1 MPSLRFDDEFLKK
14 LEYLHVVSKRAFA
27 GQNRADRLTPKRG
40 RGLEFA
46 DHRPYAPGDD
56 FRHIDWK
63 AYKRLNR
70 LLLRLFD
77 EERDLPIYLM
87 LDVSR
92 SMAEPAKF
100 DMARRIAAALC
111 YIGLVHLDRLTILP
125 FGAGLGHESSPGRG
139 KGRIFR
145 VFELLE
151 RLEPTGPTDLHES
164 FKDFAARP
172 RQLGLTVVIS
182 DFLDPSP
189 QSHDGAGE
197 AGLKILRTLGH
208 DVFAVHVTSNRDRD
222 PGAFGDVRFLDV
234 ETGELREI
242 EVTPKLAAAYMRAW
256 DTHASELQRFC
267 GRYDIGYVRADA
279 ERPFEEIVLKA
290 FRQGRFLA

>member
-1 MPSLRFDDEFLKK
+1 MALRFENEFLKK
-14 LEYLHVVSKRAFA
+14 LEYLHVVSKQAFA

-40 RGLEFA
+40 QGIEFA
-46 DHRPYAPGDD
+46 DHRPYTVGDD

-63 AYKRLNR
+63 AYKRLGR

-92 SMAEPAKF
+92 SMAEPGKF
-100 DMARRIAAALC
+100 DMARRLAAALC

-125 FGAGLGHESSPGRG
+125 FGRGLGDESSPGRG

-145 VFELLE
+145 VFEMLE
-151 RLEPTGPTDLHES
+151 RLEAAGPTDLRES
-164 FKDFAARP
+164 FKDFASRP
-172 RQLGLTVVIS
+172 RQRGLTVIIS
-182 DFLDPSP
+182 DFLDP
-189 QSHDGAGE
+189 GGFE
-197 AGLKILRTLGH
+197 AGLKILRTIGH
-208 DVFAVHVTSNRDRD
+208 DVFVIHIASQHDRD
-222 PGAFGDVRFLDV
+222 PGAFGDVRFVDV
-234 ETGELREI
+234 ETGDLREI
-242 EVTPKLAAAYMRAW
+242 EVTPRLAAAYAAAW
-256 DTHASELQRFC
+256 DAHASDLERFC
-267 GRYDIGYVRADA
+267 GRYNIGYVRADA

>member
-1 MPSLRFDDEFLKK
+1 MSLRFEDGFLKK

-46 DHRPYAPGDD
+46 DHRPYSAGDD

-87 LDVSR
+87 LDTSR

-100 DMARRIAAALC
+100 DLARQIAAALC
-111 YIGLVHLDRLTILP
+111 YIGLAHLDRLTILP
-125 FGAGLGHESSPGRG
+125 FGQGLGRESTPGRG

-151 RLEPTGPTDLHES
+151 KLETSGPTDLRES
-164 FKDFAARP
+164 FKEFASRP
-172 RQLGLTVVIS
+172 RQMGLTVIIS
-182 DFLDPSP
+182 DFLDP
-189 QSHDGAGE
+189 GGFE
-197 AGLKILRTLGH
+197 AGLKILRTIGH
-208 DVFAVHVTSNRDRD
+208 DVFVVHVASKRDRD
-222 PGAFGDVRFLDV
+222 PGAFGELHVMDA
-234 ETGELREI
+234 ETGDLREI
-242 EVTPKLAAAYMRAW
+242 DVTPRLASAYVRAW
-256 DTHASELQRFC
+256 DAHAADLEQFC
-267 GRYDIGYVRADA
+267 ARYDLGYVRADA
-279 ERPFEEIVLKA
+279 ERPFDEIVLKT

>member
-1 MPSLRFDDEFLKK
+1 VALRFENDFLKK
-14 LEYLHVVSKRAFA
+14 LEYLHVVSKQAFA

-40 RGLEFA
+40 QGIEFA
-46 DHRPYAPGDD
+46 DHRPYTVGDD

-63 AYKRLNR
+63 AYKRLGR

-100 DMARRIAAALC
+100 DMARRLAAALC

-125 FGAGLGHESSPGRG
+125 FGRGLGDESSPGRG

-145 VFELLE
+145 VFEMLE
-151 RLEPTGPTDLHES
+151 RLEAAGPTDLRES
-164 FKDFAARP
+164 FKDFASRP
-172 RQLGLTVVIS
+172 RQRGLTVIIS
-182 DFLDPSP
+182 DFLDP
-189 QSHDGAGE
+189 GGFE
-197 AGLKILRTLGH
+197 AGLKILRTIGH
-208 DVFAVHVTSNRDRD
+208 DVFVVHIASHQDRD
-222 PGAFGDVRFLDV
+222 PGAFGDVRFVDV
-234 ETGELREI
+234 ETGDRREI
-242 EVTPKLAAAYMRAW
+242 EVTPRLAAAYAAAW
-256 DTHASELQRFC
+256 SAHATDLEQFC
-267 GRYDIGYVRADA
+267 GRYNIGYVRADA
-279 ERPFEEIVLKA
+279 ERPFEEIILKA